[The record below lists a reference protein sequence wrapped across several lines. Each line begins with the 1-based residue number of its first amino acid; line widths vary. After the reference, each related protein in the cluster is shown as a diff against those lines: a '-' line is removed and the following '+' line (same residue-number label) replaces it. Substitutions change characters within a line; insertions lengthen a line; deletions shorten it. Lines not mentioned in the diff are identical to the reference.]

1 MRAGPLMMPILALLS
16 ACAHK
21 PVSMAGCDLPR
32 TPLRTEIVRGA
43 VASEGAAESAPEY
56 EALLRGA
63 LDGLPGAVGVPQ
75 RPVLLFMS
83 GGSQNGAFGAGLID
97 QWRVRGGGLPA
108 FRVVTGVS
116 TGSLLATPIFVGRSE
131 RAVAG
136 YTIDSEADILKV
148 EARGLIGI
156 ARKGA
161 AGTLVPLRA
170 RLDAMFDSAPG
181 IDDDALLGEVAVAAD
196 QHRKLLVGIVD
207 LRGGDAWAVDMTALA
222 QRWRDADAAAKP
234 RVKRCYI
241 ETLIASS
248 SVPAAAPPVYIDNVM
263 YIDGGARFGLFRA
276 AEERAL
282 RTARTGRTVA
292 PLSLRVVNGMLE
304 TEAQCPFVTA
314 KGAACP
320 TTGTLRDWDFAD
332 SAQRAVKI
340 LTNQIYR
347 FSAAAAT
354 LPGDPPVA
362 LIGPDAGEHLF
373 AFGGE
378 TLTCDDWRARD
389 NADKPAPVEFHKR
402 QMRCL
407 IDYGRARADVLKWWT
422 L

>member
-1 MRAGPLMMPILALLS
+1 MRAWPLVMPILGLLA

-21 PVSMAGCDLPR
+21 PVSLGGCDLPR
-32 TPLRTEIVRGA
+32 TPLRTEVARAA
-43 VASEGAAESAPEY
+43 VADAESPSAY
-56 EALLRGA
+56 ETLIRDAVAGP
-63 LDGLPGAVGVPQ
+63 PGAVGIPE
-75 RPVLLFMS
+75 RPVLLFLS
-83 GGSQNGAFGAGLID
+83 GGSQNGAFGAGFID

-131 RAVAG
+131 HAVAG
-136 YTIDSEADILKV
+136 YTIDGEADILDV
-148 EARGLIGI
+148 QARGLIGVV
-156 ARKGA
+156 RKGA
-161 AGTLVPLRA
+161 AGTLVPLRG
-170 RLDAMFDSAPG
+170 RLDRMFDSAPG
-181 IDDDALLGEVAVAAD
+181 VDDDALLGEVATAAD
-196 QHRKLLVGIVD
+196 QRRKLLVGVVD
-207 LRGGDAWAVDMTALA
+207 LRGGEAFAVDMTALA

-234 RVKRCYI
+234 RIKQCYI

-248 SVPAAAPPVYIDNVM
+248 SVPAAAPPVYIDDVM

-276 AEERAL
+276 AEDRAL
-282 RTARTGRTVA
+282 LAARAGRGAA
-292 PLSLRVVNGMLE
+292 PLALRIVNGTLE

-314 KGAACP
+314 KGAQCP
-320 TTGTLRDWDFAD
+320 ATGILRDWDFAD

-362 LIGPDAGEHLF
+362 VIGADAGDHPF
-373 AFGGE
+373 SVGGE
-378 TLTCDDWRARD
+378 MLTCDAWRVRD
-389 NADKPAPVEFHKR
+389 DADKPAPVEFHKSY
-402 QMRCL
+402 MRCL
-407 IDYGRARADVLKWWT
+407 IDYGRTRADALKWWT